1 VYATRK
7 NYMYSYVKLDHD
19 YLAMVVERCEE
30 KRGFELKEDME
41 LDVECDPGHILVEH
55 ANYRS

>member
-1 VYATRK
+1 
-7 NYMYSYVKLDHD
+7 MYSYVKLDHD